1 MILKELSEQMLQFIT
16 KFLLKNI
23 SSAIIFLF
31 GRGCCTNMTYLTV
44 QYTRWWQN
52 SLRYFIFTSNQTLQ
66 ELPFNSYHFFL
77 ENQGIRK
84 NEEKNQLRIHVAN

>member
-1 MILKELSEQMLQFIT
+1 MILKELSEQMLPFIT

-66 ELPFNSYHFFL
+66 ELPFNSYHFFGKSG
-77 ENQGIRK
+77 NT
-84 NEEKNQLRIHVAN
+84 EK